1 MSQTII
7 KPTSRGQVTIP
18 LKLRRRLGI
27 SEETLLSVDAR
38 DKAVVFTPVKLE
50 KEQLLRQYTKSEIAQ
65 YLRDDKL
72 SDQDAKFFADIINK
86 R

>member
-1 MSQTII
+1 MSQIII

-18 LKLRRRLGI
+18 LELRRRLGI
-27 SEETLLSVDAR
+27 SEETLLSVDAL

-72 SDQDAKFFADIINK
+72 SDKDAKFFADIINK

>member
-1 MSQTII
+1 MSKNII

-18 LKLRRRLGI
+18 LELRTRLDI
-27 SEETLLSVDAR
+27 SEETLLSVDVL
-38 DKAVVFTPVKLE
+38 DKSVVFTPVKLE
-50 KEQLLRQYTKSEIAQ
+50 KNQPLRQYSKSEIAQ

-72 SDQDAKFFADIINK
+72 SDEDARFFADIISK